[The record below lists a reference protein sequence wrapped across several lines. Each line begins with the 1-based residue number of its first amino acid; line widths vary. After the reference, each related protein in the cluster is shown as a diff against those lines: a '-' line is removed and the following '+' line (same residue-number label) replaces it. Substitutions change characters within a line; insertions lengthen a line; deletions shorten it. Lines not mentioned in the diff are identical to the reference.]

1 MHRSG
6 LAIAALLT
14 AGCATQSPIAY
25 AGRTE
30 PAIVPARDVTE
41 APAVPASHEKLG
53 ELRGRCVLTAGF
65 RAIDDELL
73 SDVDCSERRLARGL
87 AEAAA
92 DAGGDL
98 LIARQC
104 ASRSLGNQ
112 RTEVFCRAGVA
123 RPTEE
128 LLATRVLA
136 PQRAPSDERPAPSPE
151 AVERLDE
158 PSVSATSGVRVA
170 FTPKVRSFSFPQ
182 RRADLVRELSVLP
195 ISHRALGDLITRCE
209 GGCSLSDLRF
219 ALYATAG
226 RLGATDVVGVRCF
239 AEQAGSACV
248 ATAAAPERN
257 PDTDV
262 AAR

>member
-1 MHRSG
+1 MQRAG
-6 LAIAALLT
+6 LGVVALMA

-30 PAIVPARDVTE
+30 TVIVPSRDVTE
-41 APAVPASHEKLG
+41 APAVPSGYESLG

-73 SDVDCSERRLARGL
+73 SDVDCSERRLSRGL

-98 LIARQC
+98 LVDRQC
-104 ASRSLGNQ
+104 ASRSLGDR
-112 RTEVFCRAGVA
+112 RTEIFCRAGVA

-128 LLATRVLA
+128 LLATRALS
-136 PQRAPSDERPAPSPE
+136 PQRASVQDRPAPGPD

-158 PSVSATSGVRVA
+158 PSVSATFGIRVA
-170 FTPKVRSFSFPQ
+170 FTPKVRSFSFPP
-182 RRADLVRELSVLP
+182 RRADLVHELSVLP
-195 ISHRALGDLITRCE
+195 VTHRVLGDLMTRCE
-209 GGCSLSDLRF
+209 RACSFGDLRF
-219 ALYATAG
+219 ALYAAAG
-226 RLGATDVVGVRCF
+226 RLGATEVVGVRCF
-239 AEQAGSACV
+239 VEPAGSACV
-248 ATAAAPERN
+248 ATAAAPEQN

-262 AAR
+262 AVR